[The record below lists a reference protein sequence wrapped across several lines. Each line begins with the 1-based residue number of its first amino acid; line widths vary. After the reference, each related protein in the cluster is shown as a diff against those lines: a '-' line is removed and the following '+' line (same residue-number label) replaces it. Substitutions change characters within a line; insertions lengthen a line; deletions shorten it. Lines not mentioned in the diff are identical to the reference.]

1 MVCHCTAILGTSTEE
16 IREKPKD
23 RENDEGNEEEKGKEE
38 EKEEEKEKDVEKD
51 RESGGQDENDGDSV
65 HSAHA
70 EESQSVVDNTP
81 GKHCLCITSTLTEPY
96 AFLHLSAA

>member
-1 MVCHCTAILGTSTEE
+1 MVCHYTAILGASAEE

-23 RENDEGNEEEKGKEE
+23 RENDEDNEEEK
-38 EKEEEKEKDVEKD
+38 EKEKEKEKDVEKD
-51 RESGGQDENDGDSV
+51 RESGGEDDNDGDSV

-70 EESQSVVDNTP
+70 EGNQSVVDNTP
-81 GKHCLCITSTLTEPY
+81 GKHNLCITPTFTEPY